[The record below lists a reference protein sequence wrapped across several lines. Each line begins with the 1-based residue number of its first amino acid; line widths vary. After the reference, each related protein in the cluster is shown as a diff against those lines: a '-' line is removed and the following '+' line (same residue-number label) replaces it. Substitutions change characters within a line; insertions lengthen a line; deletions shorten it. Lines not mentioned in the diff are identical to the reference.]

1 MRQSVKCRW
10 KGGAV
15 PTYWY
20 GSWDKLEA
28 LGATDVGL
36 IGRLQAKI
44 KMGLGG
50 AGVEVG
56 LGPRAAKG
64 LDKAVTSAEDE
75 LSRRREISD
84 LSGGPPETVYFRCA
98 GPACR
103 SVIGGMLWVAAV
115 DADAAVL
122 LVGSA
127 DNAIAA
133 PRSKPNVFSPSA
145 DPIGAVSRLLAN
157 TARSEKDRALD
168 GSLQANDHRA
178 EEHGGVLSYAWE
190 ALMSRHLDLV
200 DGEID
205 GLPRMRAV
213 AHYVAHRRHQA
224 RGEVWERDVRWLILG
239 APLYVTQVGKTG

>member
-1 MRQSVKCRW
+1 VH
-10 KGGAV
+10 
-15 PTYWY
+15 TYWY

-28 LGATDVGL
+28 LGATDAGL
-36 IGRLQAKI
+36 LGRLQTKL

-64 LDKAVTSAEDE
+64 LDKAVKSAENE
-75 LSRRREISD
+75 LDRRGEISD
-84 LSGGPPETVYFRCA
+84 LSSGPPETVYFRCV

-103 SVIGGMLWVAAV
+103 SVIAGMSWVAAV

-133 PRSKPNVFSPSA
+133 PRNKPEDVFSPSA
-145 DPIGAVSRLLAN
+145 DPIGAVRRLLAN
-157 TARSEKDRALD
+157 TPDSDKIPAPG
-168 GSLQANDHRA
+168 GSSQANDDRA

-190 ALMSRHLDLV
+190 ALMARHLDLV

-213 AHYVAHRRHQA
+213 AQYVAHRRYQP
-224 RGEVWERDVRWLILG
+224 RGEGWQHDVRWLILG
-239 APLYVTQVGKTG
+239 TPLYVTQVGKTG